1 MVKLPKL
8 NLPQDITVKLKKINK
23 KILIF
28 DHIRLK
34 YLIFTLEEYVRQ
46 SLILY
51 FIIYKNYERSSFII
65 EKKININNTIKRVD
79 IILINQYT
87 KILIECKSPK
97 VNINQKIFEQVARY
111 NLAIQAKKILISN
124 GINHFDLIFNDT
136 KKMYLINQFHI

>member
-124 GINHFDLIFNDT
+124 GINHFDLIFNHT